1 MAEVSEE
8 KKEYEKLENS
18 EEEQRKKEKQ
28 QAEEEA
34 EKRRVMFLS
43 ILKGILK
50 SFADAVM
57 TVAAFTGA
65 TIQSFLFGRQT
76 AFANDRNEVNKFK
89 RDVDDAKKMEK
100 ESKERNADKSEQA
113 KEQKKKSPENEK
125 QDQEP
130 PEKERHE
137 QSNTNKQDPP
147 EKELTDEEISEAV
160 HKSQKYLDDAGLN
173 LTLCSNND
181 GKRYFVLTHE
191 NDGQKNHYIVP
202 TDIVGAES
210 KTADLTDLVKA
221 FYTESVSGRNLSNE
235 EVLTEPMAAV
245 CKAAAVAE
253 QLVSC
258 TDPDKKGIFARGSV
272 QTCHGKVDF
281 ELERE
286 VLATRDARMINH
298 HIIINGQRLDDNL
311 SFPLFSINDNSF
323 IRPMA
328 ERMSGFGRGHNE
340 EITLTDT
347 EKIRVSYRESENK
360 FTAVFI
366 QDGKETEMGEYRTD
380 VKGKDKNLGHFFLDI
395 QNLKLI
401 GKSIYKIEPKAVA
414 MATAAFVCPQ
424 NPVQLDKNGE
434 EIHML
439 SRFTYTGNDDKEHAY
454 LKTQPSSPE
463 DPHIRMGFND
473 NGELV
478 FKGNIVHTKG
488 PHKGDLVC
496 VSVTGRDI
504 NDVVKDLS
512 AASIALK
519 RSSGVIEPENADAIR
534 NMNVRSQLDERNAG
548 IMADESQ
555 ILFTDSHTF
564 DHGEEQVNDEQDP
577 QEEYDIN
584 SDIGHEMTDSETRS
598 SLDDLIE
605 MVQSMSPEELAE
617 FEQMNTPDIPCVDD
631 TPPIDGT
638 FIPDYYDDEEY
649 EL

>member
-1 MAEVSEE
+1 MTEVSEE

-18 EEEQRKKEKQ
+18 EEERRKKEKQ

-34 EKRRVMFLS
+34 EKRRIMFLS

-65 TIQSFLFGRQT
+65 TIQSFLFGRQNV
-76 AFANDRNEVNKFK
+76 FANDRNEVNKFK

-100 ESKERNADKSEQA
+100 ESKERNTDKSEQA
-113 KEQKKKSPENEK
+113 KEQREESPENGK
-125 QDQEP
+125 QEQEP
-130 PEKERHE
+130 PEKERQD

-160 HKSQKYLDDAGLN
+160 HESQKYLDAAGLN

-181 GKRYFVLTHE
+181 GKRYFVFTHE
-191 NDGQKNHYIVP
+191 DDGQKKHYIVP

-210 KTADLTDLVKA
+210 KTADLTELVKA

-281 ELERE
+281 ELERD
-286 VLATRDARMINH
+286 VLATKDARMINH
-298 HIIINGQRLDDNL
+298 HVIINGQKLDDNL

-328 ERMSGFGRGHNE
+328 ERMSGFGVGHNE

-347 EKIRVSYRESENK
+347 EKIRVSYRESENT

-366 QDGKETEMGEYRTD
+366 QDGKETEMGEYKTD

-395 QNLKLI
+395 QNLKLT
-401 GKSIYKIEPKAVA
+401 GNSPYKIDPKAVA

-463 DPHIRMGFND
+463 DSHIRMGFND
-473 NGELV
+473 NGELI
-478 FKGNIVHTKG
+478 FKGNVVHTKG
-488 PHKGDLVC
+488 PHKGELVC
-496 VSVTGRDI
+496 VPVTGRDI

-512 AASIALK
+512 IASVVLK
-519 RSSGVIEPENADAIR
+519 RSSGIIEPENADAIR

-548 IMADESQ
+548 TIADESQ
-555 ILFTDSHTF
+555 VLFADSYTF
-564 DHGEEQVNDEQDP
+564 DQGEEQAKGEQDL
-577 QEEYDIN
+577 QEEYDMN
-584 SDIGHEMTDSETRS
+584 SDIGHETTDSEARS
-598 SLDDLIE
+598 SLDELIE

-631 TPPIDGT
+631 TPPLDGT